1 MSPQLPWGTVRGRA
15 TGVWAD
21 GTDEDLNPDL
31 TVLEGLTVTLQPMIP
46 AIVWHG
52 DGGPTTHV
60 PSPVVCQ
67 FDDEGYLVSPAQGS
81 SEREVRLLASRH
93 EQIEPSPW
101 DWQLSWSLEEIPSTR
116 FQLEAGQTLD
126 LSSIILSS
134 LAPAS
139 PELFHDL
146 LEAAQHLETVLPDVQ
161 TARDEAVAARD
172 VAVPAADRAEQARD
186 ATLTAATWTLTGPG
200 RPDQPA
206 TTGGIIT
213 GSEPVGTDYR
223 STDGA
228 GVGAWAWRRR
238 PSGWAY
244 TDFDTGWR
252 DATGMLG
259 PLLRLSST
267 AGQAIIRRQGDLVS
281 LRARL
286 EITEAHNINAN
297 LRILQNILSG
307 FRLSG
312 YSVASGVSFDSYP
325 SLATAFASAV
335 VFDIR
340 NPDIDRVCGAGAGV
354 AIQTTWTTTD
364 PLPAAST
371 IPPPA

>member
-52 DGGPTTHV
+52 DSGPTTHV

-172 VAVPAADRAEQARD
+172 VAVPAATRAEQARD

-206 TTGGIIT
+206 TTAGIIT
-213 GSEPVGTDYR
+213 GSEPVGTEYR

-228 GVGAWAWRRR
+228 GVGAWAWRLR
-238 PSGWAY
+238 PSGWEV
-244 TDFDTGWR
+244 TDLDTGIRRGEPLNGWAGAVR
-252 DATGMLG
+252 LMRVGNTVTVIGQGMDPVAATGFTFYELPLG
-259 PLLRLSST
+259 FQPTNRIPVPAYRASGT
-267 AGQAIIRRQGDLVS
+267 TLVYARIVGGSCQLDVSDTPSS
-281 LRARL
+281 LRDFAATF
-286 EITEAHNINAN
+286 ITADP
-297 LRILQNILSG
+297 
-307 FRLSG
+307 
-312 YSVASGVSFDSYP
+312 VP
-325 SLATAFASAV
+325 
-335 VFDIR
+335 
-340 NPDIDRVCGAGAGV
+340 
-354 AIQTTWTTTD
+354 TT
-364 PLPAAST
+364 L
-371 IPPPA
+371 PPPR

>member
-1 MSPQLPWGTVRGRA
+1 MSPKLPWGTVHGRA

-139 PELFHDL
+139 PELFADL
-146 LEAAQHLETVLPDVQ
+146 LEAAQQLETVLPDVQ

-213 GSEPVGTDYR
+213 GSEPVGTAYI

-228 GVGAWAWRRR
+228 GVGAWAWRKR

-244 TDFDTGWR
+244 IDHDTGWR
-252 DATGMLG
+252 DCSAWLTPIVQLHPSGGM
-259 PLLRLSST
+259 
-267 AGQAIIRRQGDLVS
+267 AQIRRQGDVVS
-281 LRARL
+281 LRIRL
-286 EITEAHNINAN
+286 ETTEAITMSGWT
-297 LRILQNILSG
+297 NILEGMSYG
-307 FRLSG
+307 WRIIGYVPVGLATVDSRLTSLSG
-312 YSVASGVSFDSYP
+312 ASSP
-325 SLATAFASAV
+325 SRIS
-335 VFDIR
+335 IR
-340 NPDIDRVCGAGAGV
+340 NPADTTQAAAGSVVAGDV
-354 AIQTTWTTTD
+354 SWIATEAI
-364 PLPAAST
+364 PIASA
-371 IPPPA
+371 IPPPS